1 LLSAGVVLLLAASCS
16 LVGEA
21 LKMKMRASPIRRV
34 LNMLQM
40 MEKKVEERGEE
51 EDKVFDD
58 FACYCKRNLAALDA
72 SIAAAREKIPQLE
85 STLEDL
91 SAEQKQLEQDFK
103 TLEAERTAAKQAI
116 DEATEI
122 RNNEREVFERESTD
136 LKNNIDALKGAIE
149 MMDKVSSRGGS
160 ASLLQASTLSWLQSF
175 SQTVEV
181 DRLRSNDRDLLLAF
195 LKQPSDTT
203 ASLDE
208 IVGILSQMQ
217 DEMKED
223 LASMKEEE
231 TNKQA
236 AFLALM
242 QGKQKQIA
250 ALTSAIDQ
258 KEERYSAV
266 KVQISEVS
274 RDLSDTKEAL
284 ASDEKLRAELSKE
297 CDERKA
303 AYAVTKKDLAD
314 EMTAITQTVKIL
326 SDDDAQDLFRK
337 TVPGPDAAASF
348 VQVGSTR
355 ARRRAVWK
363 TLRQLQTLSARHPGT
378 AAVFRQEAASVS
390 ASGDIPDSF
399 AKLSSLITRM
409 VAVLGKEQEDDDLKK
424 QMCTAELRRK
434 TDHKTALH
442 EKIAGKT
449 AEFESTMSQMR
460 TAEKDIEMLTQG
472 IAELD
477 AAVSDAT
484 KQRKEAHAYF
494 VTVLAENNA
503 ATEVLQKAKD
513 RLDAFYKGKS
523 KDTSVIH
530 MISMIQEDIG
540 KEVSELKSTEA
551 SDQQDYEEL
560 LEASAEKRETDA
572 RAITERSAAQAGLD
586 EESKVLKKKVNMRE
600 EELGLTEKVIAN
612 LHTECDWLL
621 EKYEERSKLRAEE
634 VEALKKTESTLKGA
648 DYSSLIERAK
658 KTRRPQASPADEEQ
672 N

>member
-1 LLSAGVVLLLAASCS
+1 MTVSYS
-16 LVGEA
+16 LVVSDA
-21 LKMKMRASPIRRV
+21 LKMRVSPIRRI

-40 MEKKVEERGEE
+40 MEKKVEERGEN

-91 SAEQKQLEQDFK
+91 TAEQRQLEQDFK
-103 TLEAERTAAKQAI
+103 TLKAEREAAQKAI
-116 DEATEI
+116 QEATEI
-122 RNNEREVFERESTD
+122 RNNERETFERESTD

-149 MMDKVSSRGGS
+149 MMDKVSTSGGG
-160 ASLLQASTLSWLQSF
+160 ASLLQSSTLSWLQSF

-181 DRLRSNDRDLLLAF
+181 DRLRSSDRDLLLAF
-195 LKQPSDTT
+195 LNQPSDTT

-208 IVGILSQMQ
+208 IVGILAQMQ

-223 LASMKEEE
+223 LQSMEDEEA
-231 TNKQA
+231 NKQA

-250 ALTSAIDQ
+250 ALNAAIDQ

-274 RDLSDTKEAL
+274 HDLSDTKEAL
-284 ASDEKLRAELSKE
+284 ASDEKLRADLSKE

-303 AYAVTKKDLAD
+303 AYAATKKDLAD
-314 EMTAITQTVKIL
+314 EMTAITETVKIL
-326 SDDDAQDLFRK
+326 SNDDAQDLFRK
-337 TVPGPDAAASF
+337 TVPTPDAAPSF
-348 VQVGSTR
+348 VQVAAAKHS
-355 ARRRAVWK
+355 RRRKVWNA
-363 TLRQLQTLSARHPGT
+363 LRQLQSLSAHHPG
-378 AAVFRQEAASVS
+378 AAAILRQEASGLS
-390 ASGDIPDSF
+390 RSGDIPDSF
-399 AKLSSLITRM
+399 AKLSELISRM
-409 VAVLGKEQEDDDLKK
+409 VGVLGKEQEDDDLKK

-434 TDHKTALH
+434 SDQKTAL
-442 EKIAGKT
+442 EERIASRN
-449 AEFESTMSQMR
+449 AELESTMSQLA

-477 AAVSDAT
+477 AAVTDST
-484 KQRKEAHAYF
+484 NQRKEAHAAY
-494 VTVLAENNA
+494 VTTLAENNA
-503 ATEVLQKAKD
+503 AMEVLQKAKD
-513 RLDAFYKGKS
+513 RLEAYYKGKS
-523 KDTSVIH
+523 KDSSVVH
-530 MISMIQEDIG
+530 MISMIQEDIS
-540 KEVSELKSTEA
+540 KEVSQAKSTEA
-551 SDQQDYEEL
+551 SDQKDYEEL

-586 EESKVLKKKVNMRE
+586 EDSKVLNKKLNMRK

-621 EKYEERSKLRAEE
+621 EKYEERAKLRAAE
-634 VEALKKTESTLKGA
+634 VEALKKTEATLKGA
-648 DYSSLIERAK
+648 DYSSLVEQAK
-658 KTRRPQASPADEEQ
+658 KPAQKAPSADGEQ

>member
-1 LLSAGVVLLLAASCS
+1 MTVSYS
-16 LVGEA
+16 LVVSDA
-21 LKMKMRASPIRRV
+21 LKMRVSPIRRI

-40 MEKKVEERGEE
+40 MEKKVEERGEN

-91 SAEQKQLEQDFK
+91 TAEQRQLEQDFK
-103 TLEAERTAAKQAI
+103 TLKAEREAAQKAI
-116 DEATEI
+116 QEATEI
-122 RNNEREVFERESTD
+122 RNNERETFERESTD

-149 MMDKVSSRGGS
+149 MMDKVSTSGGG
-160 ASLLQASTLSWLQSF
+160 ASLLQSSTLSWLQSF

-181 DRLRSNDRDLLLAF
+181 DRLRSSDRDLLLAF
-195 LKQPSDTT
+195 LNQPSDTT

-208 IVGILSQMQ
+208 IVGILAQMQ

-223 LASMKEEE
+223 LQSMEDEEA
-231 TNKQA
+231 NKQA

-250 ALTSAIDQ
+250 ALNAAIDQ

-274 RDLSDTKEAL
+274 HDLSDTKEAL
-284 ASDEKLRAELSKE
+284 ASDEKLRADLSKE

-303 AYAVTKKDLAD
+303 AYAATKKDLAD
-314 EMTAITQTVKIL
+314 EMTAITETVKIL
-326 SDDDAQDLFRK
+326 SNDDAQDLFRK
-337 TVPGPDAAASF
+337 TVPTPDAAPSF
-348 VQVGSTR
+348 VQVAAAKHS
-355 ARRRAVWK
+355 RRRKVWNA
-363 TLRQLQTLSARHPGT
+363 LRQLQSLSAHHPG
-378 AAVFRQEAASVS
+378 AAAILRQEASGLS
-390 ASGDIPDSF
+390 RSGDIPDSF
-399 AKLSSLITRM
+399 AKLSELISRM
-409 VAVLGKEQEDDDLKK
+409 VGVLDKEQEDDDLKK

-434 TDHKTALH
+434 SDQKTAL
-442 EKIAGKT
+442 EERIASRN
-449 AEFESTMSQMR
+449 AELESTMSQLA

-477 AAVSDAT
+477 AAVTDST
-484 KQRKEAHAYF
+484 NQRKEAHAAY
-494 VTVLAENNA
+494 VTTLAENNA
-503 ATEVLQKAKD
+503 AMEVLQKAKD
-513 RLDAFYKGKS
+513 RLEAYYKGKS
-523 KDTSVIH
+523 KDSSVVH
-530 MISMIQEDIG
+530 MISMIQEDIS
-540 KEVSELKSTEA
+540 KEVSQAKSTEA
-551 SDQQDYEEL
+551 SDQKDYEEL

-586 EESKVLKKKVNMRE
+586 EDSKVLNKKLNMRK

-621 EKYEERSKLRAEE
+621 EKYEERAKLRAAE
-634 VEALKKTESTLKGA
+634 VEALKKTEATLKGA
-648 DYSSLIERAK
+648 DYSSLVEQAK
-658 KTRRPQASPADEEQ
+658 KPAQKAPSADGEQ